1 MRWVGRVG
9 RMRWMGM
16 LIGIFGSA
24 HDFLLRWVNKRIPA
38 LTTIPYAILISR
50 DAKARGSE
58 IYGLPRPAVGIVKHP
73 RRFVLFHARWIA
85 RG

>member
-1 MRWVGRVG
+1 MR
-9 RMRWMGM
+9 RMGL

-24 HDFLLRWVNKRIPA
+24 HDLLLRWVNKRIPA

-58 IYGLPRPAVGIVKHP
+58 IYGLPRPAVGIEHVSEGGVKL
-73 RRFVLFHARWIA
+73 FVLQLAGVR
-85 RG
+85 R